1 MFGGGTG
8 LFVNTDYRAGCKIM
22 CSNSEILV
30 SRRSGQIINLNEH
43 YFDFSIFF
51 NRFLAIVRCQ
61 VGRPVVSTLR
71 LESNIYS

>member
-8 LFVNTDYRAGCKIM
+8 FFVNTDYRAGSKIM

-51 NRFLAIVRCQ
+51 
-61 VGRPVVSTLR
+61 
-71 LESNIYS
+71 